1 MDNALKIIND
11 VAVYIL
17 IALLGF
23 CTWFF
28 KTVFGEHR
36 KMYNFFNKNQDMDMV
51 KLYGEIESLRHEIGK
66 VEFES
71 KKYWLDHKNQMEANQ
86 KILLEK
92 LQSHNK
98 SSDQGFQMVKQMF
111 NSLESRLDRLE
122 NRVEKIK

>member
-1 MDNALKIIND
+1 M
-11 VAVYIL
+11 
-17 IALLGF
+17 
-23 CTWFF
+23 
-28 KTVFGEHR
+28 
-36 KMYNFFNKNQDMDMV
+36 
-51 KLYGEIESLRHEIGK
+51 
-66 VEFES
+66 EFES